1 MSCIVSSSSVQSG
14 MPCPAGAVQ
23 FLFKLPDGRKYIHCG
38 DMRFGKHLMN
48 NEHLQ
53 RFIGADGVYLDTT
66 YCKTKHQFPPQV
78 PCFLKHSHH
87 HTIWALQC
95 RSAHSDSHQYG
106 PLHVQNDGLRT
117 G

>member
-78 PCFLKHSHH
+78 PCFLKHNLGPAMSQCALRL
-87 HTIWALQC
+87 TPIWSVAC
-95 RSAHSDSHQYG
+95 
-106 PLHVQNDGLRT
+106 PE
-117 G
+117 